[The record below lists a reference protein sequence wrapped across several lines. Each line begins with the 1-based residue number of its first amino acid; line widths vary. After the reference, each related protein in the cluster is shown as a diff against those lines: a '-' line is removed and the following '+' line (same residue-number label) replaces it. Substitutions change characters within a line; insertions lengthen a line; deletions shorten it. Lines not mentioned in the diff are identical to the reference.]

1 MIEARYW
8 IRINELI
15 VHGCEE
21 IREDV
26 FRCDIEVDRTAPISG
41 HTRDRYYD
49 VFKETDNGWV
59 RTR

>member
-1 MIEARYW
+1 MIK
-8 IRINELI
+8 LI
-15 VHGCEE
+15 VHGRNE
-21 IREDV
+21 IRKGV